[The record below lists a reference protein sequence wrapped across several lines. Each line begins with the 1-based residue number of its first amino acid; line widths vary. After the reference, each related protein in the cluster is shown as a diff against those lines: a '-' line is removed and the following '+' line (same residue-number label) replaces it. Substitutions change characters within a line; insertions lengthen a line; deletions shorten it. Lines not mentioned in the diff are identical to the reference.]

1 MRRNIAQ
8 CNPGEHPR
16 SVRPNSTGRGSAKS
30 NERVSRS
37 GIGTWICRRN
47 GSVGGISR
55 ELESEAA
62 MVRSRLWS
70 LFECKSRERVTAVGS
85 MDGVELNARDVK
97 WRMLSRD
104 TSNTP
109 KSIFATNGTVYF
121 KIRPLRSQGSQSL
134 PVAVDESLYVS
145 SERVG

>member
-1 MRRNIAQ
+1 
-8 CNPGEHPR
+8 
-16 SVRPNSTGRGSAKS
+16 
-30 NERVSRS
+30 
-37 GIGTWICRRN
+37 
-47 GSVGGISR
+47 VGGISR

-70 LFECKSRERVTAVGS
+70 LFECKSRKRVTAVGS

-97 WRMLSRD
+97 WRMLSRH

-121 KIRPLRSQGSQSL
+121 KIRPLRSKDRKVCRWRL
-134 PVAVDESLYVS
+134 MNPFM
-145 SERVG
+145 